1 MRTSS
6 ELAASLNR
14 AKVLYFVLN
23 AFLKSNPQKLNYLE
37 IGTAFS
43 EKEGLSTLL
52 ATTFITEAN
61 LQGRVYSIDID
72 AANIEASKQIIRSES
87 PELLNR
93 VRYFEGNSL
102 SVLENALHE
111 MPTVDVAFIDGGA
124 DARVN
129 LWEFLTIISHLS
141 KYGIIVIDDV
151 SYLAKT
157 TYKARRDFGKA
168 QLIYPLLLGAVAVSM

>member
-87 PELLNR
+87 P
-93 VRYFEGNSL
+93 
-102 SVLENALHE
+102 
-111 MPTVDVAFIDGGA
+111 
-124 DARVN
+124 
-129 LWEFLTIISHLS
+129 
-141 KYGIIVIDDV
+141 
-151 SYLAKT
+151 
-157 TYKARRDFGKA
+157 
-168 QLIYPLLLGAVAVSM
+168 